1 MCVWSGI
8 RGSGVLSSTCD
19 VLEIS
24 VVRGVGGVCDM
35 CMCLA
40 RGGEEG
46 GEWMRELGLGF
57 TNPVGTGGMLDMCL
71 CFGGVV
77 VVCPLQPS
85 SSVNSG
91 CPGPE
96 SSVLVS
102 SRWACPISSQ
112 VTGYWG
118 ELCNRT
124 GEVHPVDPFHSLD
137 ILKNHFASVAFC
149 MNSGVYNVQN
159 GAVIELSFVVSVKGF
174 PRH

>member
-1 MCVWSGI
+1 MLTLYKSLAMSRLEYTSQLWSPYLLKHVYLI
-8 RGSGVLSSTCD
+8 
-19 VLEIS
+19 
-24 VVRGVGGVCDM
+24 
-35 CMCLA
+35 
-40 RGGEEG
+40 EE
-46 GEWMRELGLGF
+46 
-57 TNPVGTGGMLDMCL
+57 V
-71 CFGGVV
+71 VV

-112 VTGYWG
+112 VTGHWG

-149 MNSGVYNVQN
+149 RNSGVYNVQN
-159 GAVIELSFVVSVKGF
+159 GAVIELTEL
-174 PRH
+174 

>member
-1 MCVWSGI
+1 
-8 RGSGVLSSTCD
+8 
-19 VLEIS
+19 
-24 VVRGVGGVCDM
+24 
-35 CMCLA
+35 
-40 RGGEEG
+40 
-46 GEWMRELGLGF
+46 MRRKS
-57 TNPVGTGGMLDMCL
+57 NPIGKWTIIIMSYHQTI
-71 CFGGVV
+71 FFHRSVV

-112 VTGYWG
+112 VTGHWG

-149 MNSGVYNVQN
+149 RNSGVYNVQN

-174 PRH
+174 PRHWKCLECVFPVVC

>member
-1 MCVWSGI
+1 MEKTEE
-8 RGSGVLSSTCD
+8 R
-19 VLEIS
+19 
-24 VVRGVGGVCDM
+24 
-35 CMCLA
+35 LA
-40 RGGEEG
+40 
-46 GEWMRELGLGF
+46 
-57 TNPVGTGGMLDMCL
+57 TGKCP
-71 CFGGVV
+71 V

-96 SSVLVS
+96 SSLLVS

-112 VTGYWG
+112 VTDHWG
-118 ELCNRT
+118 KLRNRT

-149 MNSGVYNVQN
+149 RNSGVYNVQN

>member
-1 MCVWSGI
+1 MCTSDAQVSAKNNKQIPGPTYSTAPQAQTHVQYSPCSQRI
-8 RGSGVLSSTCD
+8 GKAQTQSSHPLT
-19 VLEIS
+19 
-24 VVRGVGGVCDM
+24 
-35 CMCLA
+35 
-40 RGGEEG
+40 
-46 GEWMRELGLGF
+46 
-57 TNPVGTGGMLDMCL
+57 PV
-71 CFGGVV
+71 VV

-96 SSVLVS
+96 SSILVS

-112 VTGYWG
+112 VTDHWG
-118 ELCNRT
+118 ELRNRT

-149 MNSGVYNVQN
+149 RNSGVYNVQN
-159 GAVIELSFVVSVKGF
+159 GAVIGLSFVVSVKGF